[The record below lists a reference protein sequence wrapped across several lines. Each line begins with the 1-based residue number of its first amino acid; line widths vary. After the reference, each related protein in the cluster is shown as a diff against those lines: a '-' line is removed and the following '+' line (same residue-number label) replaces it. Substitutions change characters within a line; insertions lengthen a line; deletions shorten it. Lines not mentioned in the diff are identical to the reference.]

1 MDKLMAEAPRVFTP
15 GVADILP
22 MIAVIVIAI
31 ALVGVVLFAIVRH
44 LSRKGSSEQAKHVT
58 SHSESYSNH

>member
-31 ALVGVVLFAIVRH
+31 ALVGVVLFTIVRH
-44 LSRKGSSEQAKHVT
+44 LSRKGSSEQVRNVAPR
-58 SHSESYSNH
+58 SESYRNH